1 MLVIFLSFFFILTA
15 NATSLP
21 EQSFFQTANSSPSI
35 KQHLLNAKTLIESGQ
50 IQQAKLLLL
59 PLVEQT
65 STATKKKSTLLYR
78 EAAMLLAHI
87 YLWSGEKTAAKVL
100 LLKLLKEEPNNADL
114 KILLNLAQGELSSII
129 SEIQK
134 QLTNSNPQPN
144 LVLKLAQLYELNNNN
159 IKAINSYNRYH
170 QLNTSDHSILLNLA
184 MLYFKVEDKKNAFG
198 ALNSYAK
205 LENTAKSYFILAQ
218 SLLLHD
224 TPENALMILNKL
236 LAKYPSYKKAIVLK
250 KQIVNN

>member
-144 LVLKLAQLYELNNNN
+144 LVLKLAQLYELNNN
-159 IKAINSYNRYH
+159 R
-170 QLNTSDHSILLNLA
+170 
-184 MLYFKVEDKKNAFG
+184 F
-198 ALNSYAK
+198 
-205 LENTAKSYFILAQ
+205 FI
-218 SLLLHD
+218 
-224 TPENALMILNKL
+224 
-236 LAKYPSYKKAIVLK
+236 
-250 KQIVNN
+250 